1 MTKSQFALD
10 KEDGASYAGQPTNNS
25 DEFLSALK
33 KAVYKLI
40 GERQQKLLDDDLA
53 EGRFGK
59 YFQYYDTDAVD
70 VGTGKLTVRKE
81 TIQDEEKAWGD
92 AKEEIITELVN
103 DEEDA
108 VYYLW
113 QNNEFT
119 VQLGKY
125 LKGL

>member
-1 MTKSQFALD
+1 MTKSQFTLD

-33 KAVYKLI
+33 KAFYELVK
-40 GERQQKLLDDDLA
+40 ERQQKLLDDDLA

-81 TIQDEEKAWGD
+81 TIQDEEKAWKD
-92 AKEEIITELVN
+92 AKEEIISELVN

>member
-1 MTKSQFALD
+1 MKSQFTLD

-25 DEFLSALK
+25 DELLTALK

-40 GERQQKLLDDDLA
+40 GERRQSLLDEDLDHGR
-53 EGRFGK
+53 EGT
-59 YFQYYDTDAVD
+59 YYLYEDTDEVD
-70 VGTGKLTVRKE
+70 IGVGQLTVRRE
-81 TIQDEEKAWGD
+81 TIQDEQKAWDD

-103 DEEDA
+103 NEEDA
-108 VYYLW
+108 VYNLW
-113 QNNEFT
+113 ENNEFT